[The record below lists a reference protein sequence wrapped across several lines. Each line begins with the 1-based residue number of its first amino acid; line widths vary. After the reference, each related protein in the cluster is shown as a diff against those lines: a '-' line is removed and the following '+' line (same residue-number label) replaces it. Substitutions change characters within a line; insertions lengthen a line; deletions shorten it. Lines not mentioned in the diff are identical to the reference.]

1 MDDGDVLT
9 ITGSNDATL
18 AFDDANIVASAYTGA
33 LTVTGTGTTGQF
45 TTGSASS
52 SISSTGATAI
62 VATAMGT
69 GETLT
74 TSGAGAVTITGLA
87 ASLTSTSSAA
97 HTITVVD
104 DLAMTLALG
113 TSVVGTDA
121 ITATALTDADVLTMT
136 GANDATVS
144 LVAGDLTASAYTGA
158 LTVTA
163 TTGTNIIV
171 TGSGADTITG
181 GDGADTIT
189 GGAGADT
196 IDFSVGDDVDT
207 YIMTGGA
214 ATMTTISNF
223 VVADVDNLDI
233 DLSDLNAIVTDM
245 NLAGNAGAD
254 LAVDGTLT
262 VSNVNTG
269 AYNMDESATADILYF
284 EGVIAD
290 SDALE
295 TLIEAGG
302 GSVTTYN
309 GASSAGDGFLALWD
323 DGSHSY
329 LSTVVNTTAIADDG
343 TAVSGDLT
351 VTNLI
356 TFSGLT
362 DGDTLVTGNF
372 DIIA

>member
-1 MDDGDVLT
+1 
-9 ITGSNDATL
+9 
-18 AFDDANIVASAYTGA
+18 
-33 LTVTGTGTTGQF
+33 
-45 TTGSASS
+45 
-52 SISSTGATAI
+52 
-62 VATAMGT
+62 
-69 GETLT
+69 
-74 TSGAGAVTITGLA
+74 
-87 ASLTSTSSAA
+87 
-97 HTITVVD
+97 
-104 DLAMTLALG
+104 
-113 TSVVGTDA
+113 
-121 ITATALTDADVLTMT
+121 
-136 GANDATVS
+136 
-144 LVAGDLTASAYTGA
+144 
-158 LTVTA
+158 
-163 TTGTNIIV
+163 
-171 TGSGADTITG
+171 
-181 GDGADTIT
+181 
-189 GGAGADT
+189 
-196 IDFSVGDDVDT
+196 
-207 YIMTGGA
+207 
-214 ATMTTISNF
+214 
-223 VVADVDNLDI
+223 
-233 DLSDLNAIVTDM
+233 M